1 MVHTQ
6 VPSVHDATLV
16 KVVPTPNNGSPELV
30 ALVKQKVSPSFI
42 PLSVIRMGQVPL
54 RLRYSVVPTHH
65 YAYMERSLT
74 LASVFHFQEN
84 SLPYIEPCLNSRM

>member
-1 MVHTQ
+1 MYSTFEFSSPPMVHTQ

-42 PLSVIRMGQVPL
+42 ALWVIRMVQVPFT
-54 RLRYSVVPTHH
+54 VNVCTGHVMCH
-65 YAYMERSLT
+65 QQRSD
-74 LASVFHFQEN
+74 SYNV
-84 SLPYIEPCLNSRM
+84 

>member
-1 MVHTQ
+1 MYTAALSLLSLPPMVHTQ

-42 PLSVIRMGQVPL
+42 PLWVIRMVQVPFTVNVCT
-54 RLRYSVVPTHH
+54 RNGMWHQQ
-65 YAYMERSLT
+65 RSDNYN
-74 LASVFHFQEN
+74 V
-84 SLPYIEPCLNSRM
+84 